1 MGEIASTRVGNREP
15 SLRSSV
21 VEERVLLG
29 EDRLAGVDVAHGRL
43 GLDGALGYESQRVA
57 VGGRGIAHAL
67 SAHGPSRLRFRLDPG
82 FRSFSCRVALNDD
95 VTDRRAYGHFAVIA
109 DGERVACAPYVR
121 AGTAPPELRAD
132 VTGARD
138 LELVVTTSQWE
149 FCHSVWLDP
158 ALSTLSVG
166 GPDATL
172 IDPLGRAEI
181 VLPRPVPKARRCI
194 ATVASPGFE
203 GLLFNM
209 LGSLRTHGRCEDAL
223 LVVFAVDPTPEFL
236 RAIAERGA
244 LPVICKRLTPI
255 SVALKSILYSV
266 ARVVDAETYV
276 CLDADML
283 VLGDLS
289 GIDGALDVA
298 PRGSILACWEA
309 NTRRFPHVDSA
320 LRHVYFGHPAD
331 LVGILGRVEHEASYP
346 FVVNDGLFAGQ
357 AVGLLAL
364 DGAIRAMPGAIR
376 WMSEKPGQCWWRN
389 QFIFNLALAALRC
402 GVALDDVFNVQ
413 LHTNDPEAW
422 VEEGR
427 VRASWKGRDVRVLHF
442 CGSGRSKVPESRGVY
457 DR

>member
-1 MGEIASTRVGNREP
+1 
-15 SLRSSV
+15 
-21 VEERVLLG
+21 
-29 EDRLAGVDVAHGRL
+29 
-43 GLDGALGYESQRVA
+43 
-57 VGGRGIAHAL
+57 
-67 SAHGPSRLRFRLDPG
+67 
-82 FRSFSCRVALNDD
+82 
-95 VTDRRAYGHFAVIA
+95 
-109 DGERVACAPYVR
+109 
-121 AGTAPPELRAD
+121 